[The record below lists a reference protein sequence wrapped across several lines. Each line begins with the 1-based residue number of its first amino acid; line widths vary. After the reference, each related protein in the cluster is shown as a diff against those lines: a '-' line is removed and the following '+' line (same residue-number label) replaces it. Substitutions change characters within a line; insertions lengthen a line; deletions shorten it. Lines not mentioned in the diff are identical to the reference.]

1 MPKFLAMARII
12 FLLAILVSTSSLAV
26 SIERKP
32 FTLRDS
38 VVNYASEYIGTPYKY
53 GGVQPETG
61 FDCSGFVSYV
71 FKKFG
76 VQLPRSSKGM
86 TTVGIE
92 TESNEAQTGDI
103 ILFKGRSS
111 SSVGHVGIV
120 YYNSANDLI
129 FIHSSSPRSGGVI
142 FSNLSEG
149 YYKDRFVKIVD
160 VLS

>member
-1 MPKFLAMARII
+1 MARVFFI
-12 FLLAILVSTSSLAV
+12 FVLFISTSSLAV

-32 FTLRDS
+32 YTLRDS
-38 VVNYASEYIGTPYKY
+38 VVNYASDYVGVPYKY
-53 GGVQPETG
+53 GGVKPETG

-76 VQLPRSSKGM
+76 IQLPRSSRAM
-86 TTVGIE
+86 EEVGVE
-92 TESNEAQTGDI
+92 TDSYKAKTGDI

-111 SSVGHVGIV
+111 SRVGHVGIV
-120 YYNSANDLI
+120 YYNSVNDLI

-149 YYKDRFVKIVD
+149 YYKNRFVKIVD